1 MSKPQTAYWSAEA
14 QAKRLRWNYVVMI
27 LDGASWMAGMAFMT
41 SETLMPNMIRDLGG
55 SDWMVAL
62 APGLLL
68 LGTMST
74 PLLMVHHVEQL
85 REYKPYTFRVSLA
98 QRFIPLLAAL
108 GLLLFWD
115 RAPGLCLLL
124 AAFNQL
130 LIGLIGGLSSPAFW
144 QLYSKIIP
152 ANRRSSNSAWRNSV
166 GVLVGIGSG
175 ATIAGVLAAHPG
187 RTGYAILLLLQSS
200 LLLLSGVFFAL
211 IRELPDP
218 PHEARPHRGPLDV
231 LRSIPAMLTGNG
243 DFKRYL
249 AFRALGQAHVILVPF
264 MAISFRARLGLPEVF
279 LGYFVQAQM
288 FGGVAGNLMAGV
300 WGDRAGSHKPL
311 AAARLS
317 GIVLCAAAPFIAGP
331 APAIASFFLLGLLIN
346 VNNTSENMLLLELSS
361 PEQRPSLIAM
371 QSIILVP
378 TLLAFGLLSR
388 WLHQFSG
395 NLVAEAVAAG
405 LLLTLSHLT
414 LMRLRNPRRSPAAT
428 S

>member
-1 MSKPQTAYWSAEA
+1 MPKPPSAHWSPET
-14 QAKRLRWNYVVMI
+14 QARHLRWNYVVMI

-55 SDWMVAL
+55 ADWMVAL

-74 PLLMVHHVEQL
+74 PLLMVHHVEKL
-85 REYKPYTFRVSLA
+85 SEYKPYTFRVSLA

-108 GLLLFWD
+108 GLLFFWD
-115 RAPGLCLLL
+115 LAPGLCLWL

-130 LIGLIGGLSSPAFW
+130 LIGLIGGLASPAFW

-152 ANRRSSNSAWRNSV
+152 DKRRSSNSAWRNSV

-187 RTGYAILLLLQSS
+187 RTGYAILLVLQSS
-200 LLLLSGVFFAL
+200 LLILSGVFFSL

-231 LRSIPAMLTGNG
+231 LRSIPAMLTGNA
-243 DFKRYL
+243 DFKRFL
-249 AFRALGQAHVILVPF
+249 CFRALGQAHVILVPF
-264 MAISFRARLGLPEVF
+264 LAIGFRARLGLPEVF

-288 FGGVAGNLMAGV
+288 FGGVAGNLLAGL
-300 WGDRAGSHKPL
+300 WGDRAGSHRPL
-311 AAARLS
+311 SAARIS
-317 GIVLCAAAPFIAGP
+317 GILLCAAAPFIASPG
-331 APAIASFFLLGLLIN
+331 PAIACFFLLGLLIN

-378 TLLAFGLLSR
+378 TLLGFGLLSR
-388 WLHQFSG
+388 WLHQYSG
-395 NLVAEAVAAG
+395 NLVAEAIAAG
-405 LLLTLSHLT
+405 LLLCLSQLT
-414 LMRLRNPRRSPAAT
+414 LMRLRDPRRSRAAAN
-428 S
+428 